1 MMCTSFVL
9 CVQKEK
15 MNLYNNFCH
24 NGISLFLV
32 LFLILSINKVLLT
45 TCSVYI
51 YVDIHEKIWR
61 VANRY
66 QKYASK
72 TCECCSLI
80 NVGIWE
86 NFVYSNNSHPACHS
100 ADSLNLE
107 THFLDRLS
115 LGSVCVYRLN
125 FYIDLKS
132 NTSSEMLTRK
142 FSNRQSIRQSLK
154 PGFQYFGTLIT
165 FYQPNTVFFCFL
177 HLKGLSIEIY

>member
-1 MMCTSFVL
+1 MGYRCF
-9 CVQKEK
+9 
-15 MNLYNNFCH
+15 LYYSWSCLS
-24 NGISLFLV
+24 IKYYLLLV
-32 LFLILSINKVLLT
+32 LSIYAYMWIFMKKYEESPT
-45 TCSVYI
+45 
-51 YVDIHEKIWR
+51 DK
-61 VANRY
+61 
-66 QKYASK
+66 KYASK

-115 LGSVCVYRLN
+115 LGSVCVYRVN